1 MPAYSYSSTT
11 QEGVIKEGVIEAH
24 DEKSALNML
33 KNSGVIPLKI
43 KLKKN
48 GLISAENF
56 SFKSAKNEVQTFT
69 TELYAL
75 LGAGL
80 PLDRS
85 LNILAEITENK
96 KMKEVISAILRSI
109 REGSSFSDA
118 LEKHPRIFSSL
129 YVNMVRAGESGGV
142 LGVVLEKLIDFL
154 ESSKELKDHIFS
166 ALIYPVVLVIT
177 GILSIIV
184 LVTYVL
190 PKFSVIFRDMGTQL
204 PLPTQILIVF
214 SNVILSTWWIILLI
228 IIAGGFA
235 LRNYLK
241 TEKGRYNWDD
251 LKIKIMG
258 DVILKLE
265 TARFCRTLGALLKS
279 GVPLLQAIKNA
290 KDIVGNYVISS
301 ALDKISAGIKKGQGI
316 AKPLSDAKIFP
327 NLALSM
333 IKVGEETGQLDAM
346 LIKIADTYEKSL
358 KVSIKKFVS
367 FLEPAL
373 ILSMGLL
380 TGFIVISMLMAIFSI
395 TDIPF

>member
-1 MPAYSYSSTT
+1 MPTYFYSSTT
-11 QEGVIKEGVIEAH
+11 RDGVIMEGVIEAH
-24 DEKSALNML
+24 DEKSAVNIL

-43 KLKKN
+43 KLQKN

-56 SFKSAKNEVQTFT
+56 GFRSAKNEVLTFT
-69 TELYAL
+69 TELHAL

-96 KMKEVISAILRSI
+96 KMKEIISAILRSI

-118 LEKHPRIFSSL
+118 LEKHPHIFSGL
-129 YVNMVRAGESGGV
+129 YVNMVKAGETGGV

-166 ALIYPVVLVIT
+166 ALIYPAILVIT
-177 GILSIIV
+177 GIASIIV

-214 SNVILSTWWIILLI
+214 SNIILSTWWIIILI

-241 TEKGRYNWDD
+241 TEKGKYNWDS
-251 LKIKIMG
+251 LKIKITG
-258 DVILKLE
+258 DIILKLE

-301 ALDKISAGIKKGQGI
+301 GLDKISAGVKKGQGI

-333 IKVGEETGQLDAM
+333 IKVGEETGQLDTM

-358 KVSIKKFVS
+358 RVSIKKFVS

>member
-1 MPAYSYSSTT
+1 MPTYSYSSTT
-11 QEGVIKEGVIEAH
+11 REGVIMEGVIEAH
-24 DEKSALNML
+24 DEKSAINML
-33 KNSGVIPLKI
+33 KNSGAIPLKI

-48 GLISAENF
+48 GLISADNF

-85 LNILAEITENK
+85 LNILTEITENK
-96 KMKEVISAILRSI
+96 KMKEIISAILRSI

-118 LEKHPRIFSSL
+118 LEKHPQIFSGL

-166 ALIYPVVLVIT
+166 ALIYPVILVIT

-214 SNVILSTWWIILLI
+214 SNVILSTWWIIILI

-333 IKVGEETGQLDAM
+333 IKVGEETGQLDVM

>member
-11 QEGVIKEGVIEAH
+11 REGVIIDGVIEAQ
-24 DEKSALNML
+24 DEKSALAIL

-43 KLKKN
+43 KLRKSNVRIDK
-48 GLISAENF
+48 F

-75 LGAGL
+75 LDAGL

-85 LNILAEITENK
+85 LNILATITENN
-96 KMKEVISAILRSI
+96 KMKDIISSVLRSI
-109 REGSSFSDA
+109 REGSTFSDA
-118 LEKHPRIFSSL
+118 LEKHPHVFSSL
-129 YVNMVRAGESGGV
+129 YVNMIRAGESGGV
-142 LGVVLEKLIDFL
+142 LEVVLEKLIDFL
-154 ESSKELKDHIFS
+154 ESSRELKDHVFS
-166 ALIYPVVLVIT
+166 ALIYPVILVIT
-177 GILSIIV
+177 GITSIIV

-190 PKFSVIFRDMGTQL
+190 PKFSVIFRDLGTEL
-204 PLPTQILIVF
+204 PLPTQILIAF
-214 SNVILSTWWIILLI
+214 SNVILAAWWIIILI
-228 IIAGGFA
+228 TIAGWFVF
-235 LRNYLK
+235 RNYLK
-241 TEKGRYNWDD
+241 TDKGRYNWDA

-265 TARFCRTLGALLKS
+265 TARFCRTLGALLRS
-279 GVPLLQAIKNA
+279 GVPLLKAIKNA
-290 KDIVGNYVISS
+290 KDIIGNYAISS
-301 ALDKISAGIKKGQGI
+301 ALDKISAGIKEGQGI

-327 NLALSM
+327 HLALSM
-333 IKVGEETGQLDAM
+333 IKVGEETGQLDTM

-373 ILSMGLL
+373 ILGMGLL

-395 TDIPF
+395 TDVPF